1 MKELASRTMPV
12 ELPLLRIAPPRG
24 WLDIDFKELW
34 AAREL
39 LYFFVWR
46 DIKVRYKQT
55 AIGAAWAVIQPFMT
69 MVVFSL
75 FFGKLA
81 KMDSHGLPYPIFYYS
96 ALLPWM
102 YFAAA
107 LQNATNV
114 VVEQQHVITKVYFPR
129 LVLPLSAVVSGLLDF
144 AISFVVFLGMMAYYR
159 IMPGLAI
166 LLFPCFL
173 LLAVLTALGVG
184 LWLSALNAIYRDVRY
199 VIPFLVQFWLFAS
212 PVAYPS
218 SLVPRAL
225 ALALRAQ
232 SHGRRHRGLPLGA
245 HRARPATEH
254 HARGLHRNGF
264 APGGRRLGVFPQDG
278 RNDCRRCLN
287 DEFGIM
293 NTLKRG
299 MSDGVIHVEDLG
311 KRDQIGERER
321 YRALRNILARVT
333 KPTSGFADV
342 RGRRGSLLEVGS
354 GYHPEWG

>member
-1 MKELASRTMPV
+1 LTNELVQQAVQV
-12 ELPLLRIAPPRG
+12 ELPVLRIAPPRG

-34 AAREL
+34 EAREL

-46 DIKVRYKQT
+46 DVKVRYKQT

-102 YFAAA
+102 YFAGA
-107 LQNATNV
+107 LQNATAV
-114 VVEQQHVITKVYFPR
+114 VVEQQRVITKVYFPR

-144 AISFVVFLGMMAYYR
+144 GISFVVFLGMMVYYH
-159 IMPGLAI
+159 IVPSFAI
-166 LLFPCFL
+166 LLFPGFL

-218 SLVPRAL
+218 SLVPQRWQWL
-225 ALALRAQ
+225 Y
-232 SHGRRHRGLPLGA
+232 GLNPMA
-245 HRARPATEH
+245 
-254 HARGLHRNGF
+254 
-264 APGGRRLGVFPQDG
+264 
-278 RNDCRRCLN
+278 
-287 DEFGIM
+287 
-293 NTLKRG
+293 
-299 MSDGVIHVEDLG
+299 GVIEG
-311 KRDQIGERER
+311 FRW
-321 YRALRNILARVT
+321 ALTGHGQSPNIMLAVST
-333 KPTSGFADV
+333 GVVVLLVASGLAFFHRMEGTIADV
-342 RGRRGSLLEVGS
+342 V
-354 GYHPEWG
+354 